1 MTRKEK
7 FLQTLS
13 ETKIINV
20 IRIGVEADMVPVM
33 EALYKGGVKIIE
45 ITSTTPKYLD
55 AINKIRGHFSSFDD
69 VFVGAGTIL
78 SERDVHDAVKAG
90 ADFIVSPITDED
102 VIKAAVSADSV
113 AMPGAMTPTEIVKA
127 WRLGASVVKT
137 FPGGICTP
145 KFYKD
150 MRGPFPGIKM
160 MPTGNVNLETAPEYI
175 KAGAVAVGVGK
186 AISSEVDI
194 IGRNYDRI
202 EMNAR
207 SFSSILI

>member
-69 VFVGAGTIL
+69 VFVGA
-78 SERDVHDAVKAG
+78 
-90 ADFIVSPITDED
+90 
-102 VIKAAVSADSV
+102 
-113 AMPGAMTPTEIVKA
+113 
-127 WRLGASVVKT
+127 
-137 FPGGICTP
+137 
-145 KFYKD
+145 
-150 MRGPFPGIKM
+150 
-160 MPTGNVNLETAPEYI
+160 
-175 KAGAVAVGVGK
+175 
-186 AISSEVDI
+186 
-194 IGRNYDRI
+194 
-202 EMNAR
+202 
-207 SFSSILI
+207 